1 MAHETA
7 AANQPEVTRTLR
19 LQYPA
24 ALVREPIL
32 TRLIRQFDLTVSI
45 LGAQIGLDEGW
56 VELTASG
63 PSAELDRAAA
73 WLTAEGLRVSYLD

>member
-1 MAHETA
+1 MAHETTA
-7 AANQPEVTRTLR
+7 AEQPEVTRTLR

-45 LGAQIGLDEGW
+45 LGAQIGIDEGW

-63 PSAELDRAAA
+63 PAAELDRAVA
-73 WLTAEGLRVSYLD
+73 WLTAEGLRVTRLN

>member
-1 MAHETA
+1 LAQVSPPA
-7 AANQPEVTRTLR
+7 DQSQVTRTLR

-45 LGAQIGLDEGW
+45 LGAQIGVDEGW

-63 PSAELDRAAA
+63 PASELDRAVA
-73 WLTAEGLRVSYLD
+73 WLTAEGLRVARLD

>member
-1 MAHETA
+1 LAHETA

>member
-1 MAHETA
+1 MAHETTA
-7 AANQPEVTRTLR
+7 AEQPEVTRTLR

-45 LGAQIGLDEGW
+45 LGAQIGVDEGW

-63 PSAELDRAAA
+63 PAAELDRAVA
-73 WLTAEGLRVSYLD
+73 WLTAEGLRVTRLN

>member
-1 MAHETA
+1 LAHEKPA
-7 AANQPEVTRTLR
+7 ADQPEVTRTLR

-63 PSAELDRAAA
+63 PAAELDRAVA
-73 WLTAEGLRVSYLD
+73 WLTAEGLRVAHLD

>member
-1 MAHETA
+1 MAHESPKA
-7 AANQPEVTRTLR
+7 DQPQVTRTLR

-45 LGAQIGLDEGW
+45 LGAQIGLEEGW

-63 PSAELDRAAA
+63 PAAELDRAAD
-73 WLTAEGLRVSYLD
+73 WLTAEGLRVTDLD

>member
-1 MAHETA
+1 LAHETTA
-7 AANQPEVTRTLR
+7 AEQPEVTRTLR

-45 LGAQIGLDEGW
+45 LGAQIGVDEGW

-63 PSAELDRAAA
+63 PAAELDRAVA
-73 WLTAEGLRVSYLD
+73 WLTAEGLRVTRLN

>member
-1 MAHETA
+1 LAHETA

-73 WLTAEGLRVSYLD
+73 WLAAEGLRVSYLD

>member
-1 MAHETA
+1 MSET
-7 AANQPEVTRTLR
+7 PPSGERETTRTLR
-19 LQYPA
+19 LHYPV

-32 TRLIRQFDLTVSI
+32 TRLIRQFDLTISI

-63 PSAELDRAAA
+63 TASEMDRAIA
-73 WLTAEGLRVSYLD
+73 WLTAEGLRIDFLD

>member
-1 MAHETA
+1 MAHETTA
-7 AANQPEVTRTLR
+7 AEQPEVTRSLR

-45 LGAQIGLDEGW
+45 LGAQIGVDEGW

-63 PSAELDRAAA
+63 PAAELDRAVA
-73 WLTAEGLRVSYLD
+73 WLTAEGLRVTRLN

>member
-1 MAHETA
+1 MAHETPT
-7 AANQPEVTRTLR
+7 ANQPEVTRTLR
-19 LQYPA
+19 LLYPA

-45 LGAQIGLDEGW
+45 LGAQIGVDEGW

-63 PSAELDRAAA
+63 PASELDRAVA
-73 WLTAEGLRVSYLD
+73 WLTAEGLRVARLD

>member
-1 MAHETA
+1 MAHTSQSA
-7 AANQPEVTRTLR
+7 DQPQITRTLR
-19 LQYPA
+19 LEYPA

-45 LGAQIGLDEGW
+45 LGAQIALDEGW

-63 PSAELDRAAA
+63 PAAELDRAVA
-73 WLTAEGLRVSYLD
+73 WLTAQGLRVAEQD

>member
-1 MAHETA
+1 MAHESPLA
-7 AANQPEVTRTLR
+7 DQPEVTRTLR
-19 LQYPA
+19 LQYPM

-63 PSAELDRAAA
+63 PPAELDRAVA
-73 WLTAEGLRVSYLD
+73 WLTAEGLRVTFQD

>member
-1 MAHETA
+1 LAHEKPA
-7 AANQPEVTRTLR
+7 AGQPKVTRTLR

-63 PSAELDRAAA
+63 PAAELDRAVA
-73 WLTAEGLRVSYLD
+73 WLTAEGLRVALLD